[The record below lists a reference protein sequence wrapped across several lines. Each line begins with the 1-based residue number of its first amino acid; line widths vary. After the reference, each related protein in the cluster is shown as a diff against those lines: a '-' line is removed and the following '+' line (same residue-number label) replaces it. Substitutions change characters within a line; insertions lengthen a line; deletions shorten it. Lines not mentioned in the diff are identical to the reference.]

1 MRVPRIFEPAEK
13 IYPGQE
19 FALGEDGSGHV
30 GRVLRMLPGMKLT
43 IFNGTGT
50 DYPAVITGVSKRE
63 VTVRISGE
71 RKILNESPL
80 RIILGQVISRGDKM
94 DFTIQKAVELGVSE
108 IVPLS
113 SRYCGVRLPAD
124 RMEKKCDQWRKII
137 ISACE
142 QCGRSIVPALSNVM
156 SIEEFLDYRSTSPCL
171 NLHPR
176 ADVSIGRMK
185 MDLSDG
191 VRLII
196 GSEGGLSDEEI
207 ALTREKGCTEVL
219 LGPRV
224 LRTETAA
231 LTAISILQNCYG
243 DMK

>member
-1 MRVPRIFEPAEK
+1 MRIPRIFEPREIIAPED
-13 IYPGQE
+13 E
-19 FALGEDGSGHV
+19 FSLGEDGSGHV
-30 GRVLRMLPGMKLT
+30 GRVLRMQEGMKLV

-50 DYPAVITGVSKRE
+50 DYPAVITAVTRKE
-63 VTVRISGE
+63 VTVKITEAVKIS
-71 RKILNESPL
+71 NESPL
-80 RIILGQVISRGDKM
+80 SIILGQVISRGEKM
-94 DFTIQKAVELGVSE
+94 EFTIQKAVELGVAE
-108 IVPLS
+108 ITPLN

-124 RMEKKCDQWRKII
+124 RLEKKCDQWRKII

-142 QCGRSIVPALSNVM
+142 QCGRSVIPKLNPVM
-156 SIEEFLDYRSTSPCL
+156 TLEEFLDYKTSAPCL

-176 ADVSIGRMK
+176 APTSISGMK
-185 MDLSDG
+185 EDLSNG

-196 GSEGGLSDEEI
+196 GSEGGLSQEEI
-207 ALTREKGCTEVL
+207 ELARSKGCTEVL